1 MRVRRTKVRLG
12 RASVTVAAL
21 LTLLAACG
29 TSEVVCGPNENCAAP
44 PGSPTT
50 QRLSGEQGA
59 DRELQVASAPGE
71 MVVVGVTEE
80 DALWSWAGDAAD
92 GLEQGTPLATGVEYF
107 TPGGTAR
114 RGDRWLVV
122 GTGGTEVVDGNDEL
136 LFEPHAYRSEDGLT
150 WEGLEVTGV
159 SGPSEIHELVA
170 GEEAFIAVGNRRSA
184 EDPSGGGFSARAWRT
199 DEGQVWDEIEL
210 PAGDG
215 DSVASDVVAVRE
227 RLIAVGSDGD
237 GPAMWWS
244 IDGGEE
250 WERIDDR
257 LPEGLT
263 QLVSI
268 AAIGEVVVVSANV
281 ASPESDE
288 ADGTVELLRS
298 DDAGESWRP
307 VSDPPPFEGS
317 EGWVPLHDG
326 DGRFLL
332 TTSSF
337 LEGWQQPEACYADI
351 ERCRM
356 DSVESLY
363 TSTDGDEW
371 SLVDPSWLGEG
382 EAGEVVAI
390 TSGGEVAAVTWDDG
404 FVLTTVPIED
414 PLPTADEPTVPSA
427 EVTVLED
434 GDEPEVGVRYAAPL
448 HIHCGMDWLY
458 LGGEPWQQR
467 DGPDTETGAGDPVD
481 PDWPVAQQT
490 IFGFATLTEDGI
502 VEYSIGP
509 DDEAEVIAT
518 YERTDVQPPGC
529 D

>member
-1 MRVRRTKVRLG
+1 MRERRTTERIG
-12 RASVTVAAL
+12 RASIAVAAIL
-21 LTLLAACG
+21 ALLAACG
-29 TSEVVCGPNENCAAP
+29 SSQEPCGPNENCAGP

-59 DRELQVASAPGE
+59 DRELQLATAGNEVL
-71 MVVVGVTEE
+71 VVGVTEDDE
-80 DALWSWAGDAAD
+80 LWSWAGDPAD
-92 GLEQGTPLATGVEYF
+92 GLEQGTPLATGVTYF
-107 TPGGTAR
+107 TPGGMAL
-114 RGDRWLVV
+114 GSDGWLVM
-122 GTGGTEVVDGNDEL
+122 GTGGTEVVDGDDEL

-150 WEGLEVTGV
+150 WEALEVTGF
-159 SGPSEIHELVA
+159 SGPSEIHELID
-170 GEEAFIAVGNRRSA
+170 GQEGLIAVGNRRSA
-184 EDPSGGGFSARAWRT
+184 EDPSGGGFSARAWRG
-199 DEGQVWDEIEL
+199 DGAAWEEIEL

-215 DSVASDVVAVRE
+215 DSVAADVVAVRE

-237 GPAMWWS
+237 GPALWWS
-244 IDGGEE
+244 TDGGEE

-257 LPEGLT
+257 LPAGLT

-281 ASPESDE
+281 ASPDSDESD
-288 ADGTVELLRS
+288 ARVQLLRS

-307 VSDPPPFEGS
+307 VTDPPPFEGS
-317 EGWVPLHDG
+317 EGWIPLHDG

-337 LEGWQQPEACYADI
+337 LESWQQPEVCYADI

-363 TSTDGDEW
+363 TSDDGDEW
-371 SLVDPSWLGEG
+371 SLVDPSWLGDG

-404 FVLTTVPIED
+404 FILTTVPGGD
-414 PLPTADEPTVPSA
+414 PLPTATEPTLPEA
-427 EVTVLED
+427 DVTFLDD
-434 GDEPEVGVRYAAPL
+434 GDDPEVGVRYAAPL
-448 HIHCGMDWLY
+448 FIHCGMDWLY

-490 IFGFATLTEDGI
+490 IFGFATLTEDDI

-509 DDEAEVIAT
+509 ADQPEVIAT
-518 YERTDVQPPGC
+518 YERPTEQPPGC